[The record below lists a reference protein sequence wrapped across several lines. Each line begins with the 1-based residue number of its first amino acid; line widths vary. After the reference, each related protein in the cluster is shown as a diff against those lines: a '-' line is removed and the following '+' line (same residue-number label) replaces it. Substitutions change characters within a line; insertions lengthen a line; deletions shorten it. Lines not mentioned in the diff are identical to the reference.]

1 MDYKLTDFLP
11 TTKKECELRGWDELD
26 VILFSGDAYVDHPSF
41 GPAILGRILE
51 ANGYRVA
58 IVPQP
63 DWHGDF
69 RDFKKLGRPRLFFGV
84 SPGAMDSMVN
94 RYTANRRMRSEDAF
108 SPDSR
113 HDMRPDYPSIVYTQI
128 LKKLYPDVPVAL
140 GGIEASL
147 RRISHYDYWKDELRK
162 CILCDSGADLI
173 LYGMGERSIVE
184 LANALAEGKTMDQI
198 HEMPQVAFYCKEK
211 DIPGGFKEDD
221 IILHSH
227 EECLHNKKGQAEN
240 VRHLEE
246 EANKMHAQRMIQETD
261 GKYVVVN
268 PPFPLMTTEELDA
281 AFDLPYTR
289 LPHPK
294 YKGKTI
300 PAYEMIKFSVN
311 LHRGC
316 FGGCSF
322 CTISAHQGK
331 FVVCRSKESILKEV
345 KKIIEMPDF
354 KGYLS
359 DLGGPSANMYGMHGK
374 NQKAC
379 EVCKRPSCVNPQI
392 CPNLNTDHS
401 KLLEIYHAVD
411 ALPGIK
417 KSFIGSGVRYDL
429 LLHKS
434 KDEKVNQAAREYTR
448 ELITKHV
455 SGRLKVAPEHTSPEV
470 LKFMRKPSFDLFYEF
485 KRIFDKINKEEGLN
499 QQIIPYFISS
509 HPGCHEED
517 MAELAVITKGL
528 DFHLEQ
534 VQDFTPTP
542 MTISTETWYT
552 GYDPYTLEP
561 VFSAKTQKEK
571 LAQRMF
577 FFWYKPEE
585 RRAIESELR
594 RIDRADLIDKL
605 YDKKS
610 FGGNHG
616 GGFKGKKTNFDDKAI
631 GSTYDNPGVGRG
643 AKGKRGAGRNAAE
656 PNGGRGRGRNAADR
670 FAPKGY
676 GNVGCYDEEKY
687 LNEGRPLNGKFSRN
701 GHAQQGRGNNTPQG
715 RSNNANANIRD
726 AVAAARAELRNQ
738 KEQGAGFFK
747 DKKKKS
753 FNPNF
758 DTDNHNRKNRYNS
771 GDKNERGSRDKNER
785 GSGDRNERGS
795 GDRNER
801 GSGRGRG
808 NQGRNE
814 GRGRRK

>member
-41 GPAILGRILE
+41 GAAILGRILE

-128 LKKLYPDVPVAL
+128 LKKLFPDVPVAL

-162 CILCDSGADLI
+162 CILCDSSADLI

-184 LANALAEGKTMDQI
+184 LANAFAERKTMDEI

-211 DIPGGFKEDD
+211 DIPGGFKDDD

-246 EANKMHAQRMIQETD
+246 EANKMHAQRMIQEVD

-345 KKIIEMPDF
+345 KKITAMPDF

-594 RIDRADLIDKL
+594 RIGRSDLIAKL
-605 YDKKS
+605 YDKRDMR
-610 FGGNHG
+610 GGH
-616 GGFKGKKTNFDDKAI
+616 TSARFDEKAV
-631 GSTYDNPGVGRG
+631 GSTYDNPGVDRG
-643 AKGKRGAGRNAAE
+643 ARGKNRQGNPSYSSNSGRN
-656 PNGGRGRGRNAADR
+656 GRNQSYQ
-670 FAPKGY
+670 PKGY
-676 GNVGCYDEEKY
+676 GNVGCYDEDKY
-687 LNEGRPLNGKFSRN
+687 LNNGKPLNARNRNDGSQRPLSPR
-701 GHAQQGRGNNTPQG
+701 
-715 RSNNANANIRD
+715 
-726 AVAAARAELRNQ
+726 ELAKSV
-738 KEQGAGFFK
+738 KEQLKADKGSGFFK

-758 DTDNHNRKNRYNS
+758 DEGNHRRGDGSQNRGNGKQNHGNGRNSRSFTGDNRNKGNS
-771 GDKNERGSRDKNER
+771 GRRGKR
-785 GSGDRNERGS
+785 
-795 GDRNER
+795 
-801 GSGRGRG
+801 
-808 NQGRNE
+808 
-814 GRGRRK
+814 